1 VGAAKR
7 RPRMD
12 ASPSL
17 ALISGPSW
25 ASGLR
30 VYPHLNRSAAGWRRS
45 VKRAGLWLML
55 MHPVVFLVC
64 MVLFILILLW
74 LLPRLWRGVTMV
86 WRRITPT

>member
-1 VGAAKR
+1 
-7 RPRMD
+7 
-12 ASPSL
+12 
-17 ALISGPSW
+17 
-25 ASGLR
+25 
-30 VYPHLNRSAAGWRRS
+30 